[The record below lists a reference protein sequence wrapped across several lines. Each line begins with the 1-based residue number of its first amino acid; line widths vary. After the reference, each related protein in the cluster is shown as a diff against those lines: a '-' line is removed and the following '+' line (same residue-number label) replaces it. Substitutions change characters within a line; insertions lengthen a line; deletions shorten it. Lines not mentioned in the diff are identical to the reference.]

1 MKKITLIKK
10 SCLAKVFHRRSV
22 LLLFLLVNFAMQAQV
37 TLPTFT
43 LSVTPT
49 PETCR
54 NNGALAFSTTGTDPG
69 ATVTYA
75 IYKAPNFST
84 ALVTTTSNSQ
94 TGLSGGVYRIVATQ
108 SMVGHTSNSQTW
120 DGNISAN
127 VSPLGFT
134 VTKTDVTC
142 PNSGAINVTI
152 NAGNPAAVNAY
163 SITGPMNVGPQ
174 SSGSFTGLSG
184 GSYVVSVTDN
194 CGEIVTQT
202 ATLTVFTPN
211 IEFADGSNGIS
222 SYNTERSACGFG
234 DFRQFIKAGADS
246 NVMVY
251 PLQFDYIVH
260 PPGGGADITTSKTI
274 TGPNRFGSSTEDIT
288 TSIPF
293 YTAPFVLDLKI
304 TDACGNVFPA
314 TRNIN
319 NPAEVFAQILPADC
333 MGSYIS
339 LGTQYMVKTL
349 QYEVLSAPPGYTI
362 GAPSNSNLVGGVGN
376 PIPDGVY
383 MIRVTDACGVF
394 IDEEVTVSTPTPSV
408 WVFQGIGC
416 GAGNGTF
423 SISQNTSTYTFVSA
437 RILAGPSG
445 FSGSYPVDVTSR
457 ITADG
462 YNVVFDDVAGGIY
475 KVETTDN
482 CGHIIPTDVT
492 VIGYDQGTVVA
503 AKVQKCGSFDVNLSV
518 TGDNLVQANQN
529 VFYWLQIKDPSSNNW
544 GHPTAGGF
552 SSDVP
557 SASNAQSLINGQ
569 QQGSWTAPGTYR
581 IVKTFTTLELYPGVA
596 NYGYGRNCF
605 DVLSTFDYATMGL
618 KPKDL
623 YSFKCADGVHYNASI
638 TGYDGV
644 EPYTYAITT
653 KDGNPFVVNNGS
665 SSLFTGLT
673 GGIYNFRITDNCG
686 NVVNS
691 LLDIEKLGLPKLTA
705 VNICNGST
713 TGKLSVDGVPYL
725 NFSWT
730 KDNDPTVLSTTSTLS
745 FPTFN
750 TATDTGT
757 YHVRLTSSPPGSCV
771 DVVLDYQITSNL
783 DNPNSGADSSTAV
796 CRSVTTLDLNT
807 LLPATADPYGT
818 WVETTNPSSGNL
830 NGHLWSPSV
839 SATGS
844 FTFTYTV
851 NGLCSGTSVS
861 TYTVVNTAAPA
872 APTADVTEPTCTLS
886 TGTITVLTP
895 VVAPDITYTLTGT
908 NPVIPAV
915 TNATGIFSGLASGT
929 YDLTASAGTCIS
941 AAASFTVSAQ
951 PVTPAIALFG
961 AVTQPTCTVATG
973 SFTITNYDATK
984 TYNFT
989 PSAGVSISAGGVVTA
1004 PAETYTA
1011 TVTDANTGCTSAAS
1025 ASSTIDVQPVTPV
1038 APTLGA
1044 VTQPTCAT
1052 ATGSFTITNY
1062 DATYVY
1068 TFTPNTGVSVSAS
1081 GVVTAPEGNYTVT
1094 ATLGACI
1101 SPSASTIVNA
1111 QPVTPVQPT
1120 LGVVI
1125 QPTTCASPN
1134 GSFAITNYN
1143 AAYTY
1148 VVTPNTG
1155 VTISAT
1161 GVVTAPAGDYSV
1173 TATLGACTSVAS
1185 LEVTVNAAPSA
1196 PAIALFGAVTQPTC
1210 TVATGSFTITN
1221 YDATKTYTFTP
1232 NTGVSISATGVVT
1245 APADSYTATVT
1256 DVTSGCTSAA
1266 SAISTINVQPVTPV
1280 APTLGAVTQ
1289 PTCATATGSF
1299 TITNYDATYTYTFT
1313 PNTGVSI
1320 SASGVVTA
1328 PEGNYTVTATLGAC
1342 ISPSASATV
1351 NAQPVT
1357 PVQPTLGVV
1366 TQPTTCA
1373 SPNGSFA
1380 ITNYNA
1386 AYTYVVSPNTGVS
1399 ISGTGV
1405 VTAPAGDYSVTATL
1419 GACTSV
1425 ASLEVTVNAAPSAP
1439 AIALFGAVTQPT
1451 CTVATGSFT
1460 ITNYDA
1466 TKTYT
1471 FTPNTGVSISATG
1484 VVTAPADSYTATV
1497 TDVTSGCT
1505 SAASAIS
1512 TINVQPVT
1520 PVAPTLGAV
1529 TQPTCAT
1536 ATGSFTIT
1544 NYDATYTYTV
1554 TPNTGVSVSAT
1565 GVVTAPEGN
1574 YTVTATLGACISPS
1588 ASTIVNAQPVTPA
1601 IALFGAVTQPTCSI
1615 ATGSFTITN
1624 YDATKT
1630 YTFTP
1635 NTGVSISATG
1645 VVTAPTGG
1653 YTATVTDA
1661 TSGCTS
1667 AASASATVNAQ
1678 PVTPAI
1684 ALFSAV
1690 TQPTCS
1696 TATGSFTITNYDAT
1710 KTYTF
1715 TPNTGVS
1722 VSGTGVVTAPAGGYT
1737 ATVTDAT
1744 SGCTSAASASATVN
1758 AQPVTPAIAL
1768 FSAVT
1773 QPTCSTATGSFT
1785 ITNYDATYTYTF
1797 TPNAGVS
1804 ISATGVVTAPAGGYT
1819 ATVTDVTSGCTSA
1832 ASASATVNAQPVTPV
1847 TPILGTVTQP
1857 TCAIA
1862 TGSFTITNYD
1872 ATYTYTFTP
1881 NTGVSVSA
1889 TGVVTAPEGNYTVTA
1904 TLGACTSPSANTIVN
1919 AQPVTPAQPVL
1930 STVVQPTTCAMTAG
1944 SFTITNY
1951 DATYTYTIIPST
1963 GVSISATGV
1972 VTAPAGDYT
1981 VSATLGACTSVTS
1994 LSTKIN
2000 AAPSAPAI
2008 ALFGTVTKPT
2018 CTVATGSFAIT
2029 NYDATKTYT
2038 FTPSTGVS
2046 ISASGVVTALA
2057 GTYTATVTDVTS
2069 GCVSSVSDDVVIQS
2083 VICAKIDDYTP
2094 MPIIGRDGGTTLS
2107 VLRNDTLNGLAIIAS
2122 EVNLSEV
2129 NVPTGLTLNGDGT
2142 ITIAPNT
2149 PAGIYVVTYRICEKL
2164 NSSNCDT
2171 TTATVVVVTARID
2184 AIVDDYSATPINGKN
2199 GGTTT
2204 SVLTNDTLNGFPVV
2218 PAEVN
2223 LTGENVPTGLTLNAD
2238 GTITVAPNTPTG
2250 NYVVTY
2256 RICEK
2261 LNSSNCA
2268 TTTAT
2273 VVVATTV
2280 IQANDDDYTATPINE
2295 KDGGTTPSVLTNDT
2309 LNGVPVIPSEVNL
2322 TEVSVPA
2329 GFTLNTDGTIT
2340 VAPNTPAGN
2349 YTISYSICEKANPTN
2364 CDTATVSIVIDPS
2377 CIIEVFNAV
2386 SPNGDGENDVF
2397 KIDGLECFPDNT
2409 VEIYNRWGVLVFD
2422 QDHYNNSDRVFK
2434 GISEGRVTINQSAEL
2449 PVGTYYYI
2457 LKYKDNASNAHSKAG
2472 YLYLNR

>member
-383 MIRVTDACGVF
+383 MIRVTDACNVF

-503 AKVQKCGSFDVNLSV
+503 SKVQKCGSFDVNLSV

-596 NYGYGRNCF
+596 NYGYGRNCY

-673 GGIYNFRITDNCG
+673 GGIYNFRITDDCG

-915 TNATGIFSGLASGT
+915 TNATGIFSGLASGI

-1038 APTLGA
+1038 VPTLGA

-1062 DATYVY
+1062 DATYTY

-1101 SPSASTIVNA
+1101 SPSAST
-1111 QPVTPVQPT
+1111 
-1120 LGVVI
+1120 
-1125 QPTTCASPN
+1125 
-1134 GSFAITNYN
+1134 
-1143 AAYTY
+1143 
-1148 VVTPNTG
+1148 
-1155 VTISAT
+1155 
-1161 GVVTAPAGDYSV
+1161 
-1173 TATLGACTSVAS
+1173 
-1185 LEVTVNAAPSA
+1185 
-1196 PAIALFGAVTQPTC
+1196 
-1210 TVATGSFTITN
+1210 
-1221 YDATKTYTFTP
+1221 
-1232 NTGVSISATGVVT
+1232 
-1245 APADSYTATVT
+1245 
-1256 DVTSGCTSAA
+1256 
-1266 SAISTINVQPVTPV
+1266 
-1280 APTLGAVTQ
+1280 
-1289 PTCATATGSF
+1289 
-1299 TITNYDATYTYTFT
+1299 
-1313 PNTGVSI
+1313 
-1320 SASGVVTA
+1320 
-1328 PEGNYTVTATLGAC
+1328 
-1342 ISPSASATV
+1342 TV

-1380 ITNYNA
+1380 ITNYDV
-1386 AYTYVVSPNTGVS
+1386 AYTYTVTPNTGVT
-1399 ISGTGV
+1399 ISATGV
-1405 VTAPAGDYSVTATL
+1405 VTAPAGDYSVT
-1419 GACTSV
+1419 
-1425 ASLEVTVNAAPSAP
+1425 
-1439 AIALFGAVTQPT
+1439 
-1451 CTVATGSFT
+1451 
-1460 ITNYDA
+1460 
-1466 TKTYT
+1466 
-1471 FTPNTGVSISATG
+1471 
-1484 VVTAPADSYTATV
+1484 
-1497 TDVTSGCT
+1497 
-1505 SAASAIS
+1505 
-1512 TINVQPVT
+1512 
-1520 PVAPTLGAV
+1520 
-1529 TQPTCAT
+1529 
-1536 ATGSFTIT
+1536 
-1544 NYDATYTYTV
+1544 
-1554 TPNTGVSVSAT
+1554 
-1565 GVVTAPEGN
+1565 
-1574 YTVTATLGACISPS
+1574 
-1588 ASTIVNAQPVTPA
+1588 
-1601 IALFGAVTQPTCSI
+1601 
-1615 ATGSFTITN
+1615 
-1624 YDATKT
+1624 
-1630 YTFTP
+1630 
-1635 NTGVSISATG
+1635 
-1645 VVTAPTGG
+1645 
-1653 YTATVTDA
+1653 
-1661 TSGCTS
+1661 
-1667 AASASATVNAQ
+1667 
-1678 PVTPAI
+1678 
-1684 ALFSAV
+1684 
-1690 TQPTCS
+1690 
-1696 TATGSFTITNYDAT
+1696 
-1710 KTYTF
+1710 
-1715 TPNTGVS
+1715 
-1722 VSGTGVVTAPAGGYT
+1722 
-1737 ATVTDAT
+1737 
-1744 SGCTSAASASATVN
+1744 
-1758 AQPVTPAIAL
+1758 
-1768 FSAVT
+1768 
-1773 QPTCSTATGSFT
+1773 
-1785 ITNYDATYTYTF
+1785 
-1797 TPNAGVS
+1797 
-1804 ISATGVVTAPAGGYT
+1804 
-1819 ATVTDVTSGCTSA
+1819 
-1832 ASASATVNAQPVTPV
+1832 
-1847 TPILGTVTQP
+1847 
-1857 TCAIA
+1857 
-1862 TGSFTITNYD
+1862 
-1872 ATYTYTFTP
+1872 
-1881 NTGVSVSA
+1881 
-1889 TGVVTAPEGNYTVTA
+1889 
-1904 TLGACTSPSANTIVN
+1904 
-1919 AQPVTPAQPVL
+1919 
-1930 STVVQPTTCAMTAG
+1930 
-1944 SFTITNY
+1944 
-1951 DATYTYTIIPST
+1951 
-1963 GVSISATGV
+1963 
-1972 VTAPAGDYT
+1972 
-1981 VSATLGACTSVTS
+1981 
-1994 LSTKIN
+1994 
-2000 AAPSAPAI
+2000 
-2008 ALFGTVTKPT
+2008 
-2018 CTVATGSFAIT
+2018 
-2029 NYDATKTYT
+2029 
-2038 FTPSTGVS
+2038 
-2046 ISASGVVTALA
+2046 
-2057 GTYTATVTDVTS
+2057 
-2069 GCVSSVSDDVVIQS
+2069 
-2083 VICAKIDDYTP
+2083 
-2094 MPIIGRDGGTTLS
+2094 
-2107 VLRNDTLNGLAIIAS
+2107 
-2122 EVNLSEV
+2122 
-2129 NVPTGLTLNGDGT
+2129 
-2142 ITIAPNT
+2142 
-2149 PAGIYVVTYRICEKL
+2149 
-2164 NSSNCDT
+2164 
-2171 TTATVVVVTARID
+2171 
-2184 AIVDDYSATPINGKN
+2184 
-2199 GGTTT
+2199 
-2204 SVLTNDTLNGFPVV
+2204 
-2218 PAEVN
+2218 
-2223 LTGENVPTGLTLNAD
+2223 
-2238 GTITVAPNTPTG
+2238 
-2250 NYVVTY
+2250 
-2256 RICEK
+2256 
-2261 LNSSNCA
+2261 
-2268 TTTAT
+2268 
-2273 VVVATTV
+2273 
-2280 IQANDDDYTATPINE
+2280 
-2295 KDGGTTPSVLTNDT
+2295 
-2309 LNGVPVIPSEVNL
+2309 
-2322 TEVSVPA
+2322 
-2329 GFTLNTDGTIT
+2329 
-2340 VAPNTPAGN
+2340 
-2349 YTISYSICEKANPTN
+2349 
-2364 CDTATVSIVIDPS
+2364 
-2377 CIIEVFNAV
+2377 
-2386 SPNGDGENDVF
+2386 
-2397 KIDGLECFPDNT
+2397 
-2409 VEIYNRWGVLVFD
+2409 
-2422 QDHYNNSDRVFK
+2422 
-2434 GISEGRVTINQSAEL
+2434 
-2449 PVGTYYYI
+2449 
-2457 LKYKDNASNAHSKAG
+2457 
-2472 YLYLNR
+2472 